1 MKRLFSKVV
10 LITALAGLS
19 TFATAQ
25 PLLLKTHL
33 AEPQNFGVSSTLIEG
48 EKDVILVNAQFSRSE
63 ALRVAADILDSG
75 KNLKTIFISYGDPD
89 YYFGLQTLKTY
100 FPQVEVIA
108 TPQTV
113 KHIAATHELKLKYWA
128 PKFGPNAPTETYL
141 PTAYTA
147 KHLTLDGQDIEI
159 KGQDERTFLW
169 IPSIKAVVGG
179 NLVSSGIHVWT
190 ADTPQPK
197 DRQHVIASLNEIKAL
212 HPEQVIPA
220 HMQENAPTGIAAV
233 DFTISYLKQYEKA
246 VNASKNAEQLIDTMK
261 KQYPQFKDTSSLEL
275 GAKVVKSEINWP

>member
-1 MKRLFSKVV
+1 MKRLFPKVV

-19 TFATAQ
+19 NLAMAQ
-25 PLLLKTHL
+25 PLSLKTHL
-33 AEPQNFGVSSTLIEG
+33 AEPQNFGVTSTLIEG

-63 ALRVAADILDSG
+63 ALRVVADILDSG
-75 KNLKTIFISYGDPD
+75 KNLKTIFISFGDPD

-113 KHIAATHELKLKYWA
+113 KHIAATQELKLKYWA
-128 PKFGPNAPTETYL
+128 PKFGRNAPTETYL

-197 DRQHVIASLNEIKAL
+197 DRQQVIASLNEIKAL

-233 DFTISYLKQYEKA
+233 DFTVSYLKQYEKA
-246 VNASKNAEQLIDTMK
+246 VSASQNSQQLIDRMK
-261 KQYPQFKDTSSLEL
+261 NQYPQFKDTSSLEL
-275 GAKVVKSEINWP
+275 GAKVVKSEIAWP